1 MLEMLRKVSL
11 YQRKL
16 VHFVL
21 FMIYYDCIV
30 CDCTSCLYW
39 SFYWLNLKWPSNAQ
53 SFGSFASH
61 GSSVCR
67 QRDILFAKDLFET
80 SNPRRFLQDFCEYH
94 KLEWIGRPCSNA
106 DTQAIQERLNRVKA
120 RKWYRPVAPMIAEEA
135 LEQVFGKRV
144 HSTYMSMAPRVQDWV
159 SGMVWRV
166 PGRIFS
172 FRFWASWIWRLH
184 RQQNSSPPTALGRM
198 QYGPNFLPWCIL
210 MALLGISQ
218 SARVMNPGFMLYFL
232 LLGRGLVLQHWS
244 TQASTP
250 KARRKFKVAEKYNI
264 FCHVRVIVRFLR
276 HRVIIGFQKLTNSY
290 KTHTA
295 YF

>member
-1 MLEMLRKVSL
+1 M
-11 YQRKL
+11 
-16 VHFVL
+16 
-21 FMIYYDCIV
+21 
-30 CDCTSCLYW
+30 
-39 SFYWLNLKWPSNAQ
+39 
-53 SFGSFASH
+53 
-61 GSSVCR
+61 CR

-210 MALLGISQ
+210 MALLRHQ
-218 SARVMNPGFMLYFL
+218 SVSKGDEPWVHAL
-232 LLGRGLVLQHWS
+232 LLAVGSWTGLAALINTSFNSKGTKKILKWL
-244 TQASTP
+244 
-250 KARRKFKVAEKYNI
+250 KKYSI
-264 FCHVRVIVRFLR
+264 FLSCACDCAF
-276 HRVIIGFQKLTNSY
+276 SPS
-290 KTHTA
+290 
-295 YF
+295 

>member
-1 MLEMLRKVSL
+1 MPSSAIKMHHGRKFGPYCILPRAVGGLEFCCLCSL
-11 YQRKL
+11 HIQDAQNRKL
-16 VHFVL
+16 K
-21 FMIYYDCIV
+21 IP
-30 CDCTSCLYW
+30 
-39 SFYWLNLKWPSNAQ
+39 FYWLNLKWPSNAQ

-166 PGRIFS
+166 PG
-172 FRFWASWIWRLH
+172 H
-184 RQQNSSPPTALGRM
+184 
-198 QYGPNFLPWCIL
+198 
-210 MALLGISQ
+210 
-218 SARVMNPGFMLYFL
+218 
-232 LLGRGLVLQHWS
+232 
-244 TQASTP
+244 
-250 KARRKFKVAEKYNI
+250 
-264 FCHVRVIVRFLR
+264 
-276 HRVIIGFQKLTNSY
+276 
-290 KTHTA
+290 
-295 YF
+295 

>member
-1 MLEMLRKVSL
+1 M
-11 YQRKL
+11 
-16 VHFVL
+16 
-21 FMIYYDCIV
+21 
-30 CDCTSCLYW
+30 
-39 SFYWLNLKWPSNAQ
+39 
-53 SFGSFASH
+53 
-61 GSSVCR
+61 CR
-67 QRDILFAKDLFET
+67 QRNILFAKDLFET
-80 SNPRRFLQDFCEYH
+80 SNPRRFLQDFCESH

-135 LEQVFGKRV
+135 LEEVFGKRV

-250 KARRKFKVAEKYNI
+250 KARRKLKVAEKYSI

-276 HRVIIGFQKLTNSY
+276 HRVIIGFQKLTNY

-295 YF
+295 FF